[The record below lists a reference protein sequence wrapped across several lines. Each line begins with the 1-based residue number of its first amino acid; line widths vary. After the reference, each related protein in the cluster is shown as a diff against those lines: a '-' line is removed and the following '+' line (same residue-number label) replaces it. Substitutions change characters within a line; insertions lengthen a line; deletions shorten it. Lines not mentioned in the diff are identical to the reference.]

1 MKSQIR
7 ILLKEVPR
15 TWVTEISVTM
25 SEKGSVRVG
34 LGRND
39 CPEES
44 LSEFPTC
51 LYDSI
56 GYTVYVREP
65 GYILQGH
72 L

>member
-1 MKSQIR
+1 MA
-7 ILLKEVPR
+7 
-15 TWVTEISVTM
+15 EISVTM
-25 SEKGSVRVG
+25 SEKGSVGVG

-56 GYTVYVREP
+56 GYTAYVREP
-65 GYILQGH
+65 GYIL
-72 L
+72 